1 MAIKDL
7 KIREGN
13 VDLVVEV
20 IDKGE
25 VKEFSKFGKPG
36 KVCNA
41 KVKDDSGE
49 VTLTLWNE
57 DIDKVK
63 VGDKVHIKNGYVRE
77 WQGEPQLSTGRFGE
91 LEVIGGKEVTEDEAE
106 EATITDDIK
115 SDEGEHVLTKDE
127 KAEEQILD
135 NVKEENVE

>member
-20 IDKGE
+20 VDKGDIR
-25 VKEFSKFGKPG
+25 EFQKFGKPG
-36 KVCNA
+36 RVCNA
-41 KVKDDSGE
+41 KVKDESGE

-63 VGDKVHIKNGYVRE
+63 VGDKIHIKNGYVSE

-91 LEVIGGKEVTEDEAE
+91 LEIVSGDGAASSEASPSE
-106 EATITDDIK
+106 ESAPEQPSEAAPAETAPDAV
-115 SDEGEHVLTKDE
+115 EEEHIE
-127 KAEEQILD
+127 
-135 NVKEENVE
+135 